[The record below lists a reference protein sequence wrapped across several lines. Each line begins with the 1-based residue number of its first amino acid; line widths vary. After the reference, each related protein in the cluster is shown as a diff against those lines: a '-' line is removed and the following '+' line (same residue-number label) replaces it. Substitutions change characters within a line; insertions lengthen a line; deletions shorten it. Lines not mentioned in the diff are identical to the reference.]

1 MYNVQIDLDVHH
13 KEEKCR
19 MNAFDMFAYF
29 ICELQSTAYKQEV
42 CSPRMLQTQLI
53 SMKLIDAFANNTT
66 NAVITEYIYKYYD
79 IIYVLYINVEIIIK
93 FAVYIYIYI
102 YTYIHISMCIYYTQ
116 TLLDSLT
123 IKYVYTLYTC

>member
-66 NAVITEYIYKYYD
+66 NAVITEYIY
-79 IIYVLYINVEIIIK
+79 I
-93 FAVYIYIYI
+93 
-102 YTYIHISMCIYYTQ
+102 
-116 TLLDSLT
+116 TLM
-123 IKYVYTLYTC
+123 I